1 MLSLGFR
8 FHPTDEE
15 LINYLK
21 NFVLHGVLPPR
32 DFIKVADQFEDLE
45 PWEIMTGSKKTRYFL
60 SRLKRLKNSTKKF
73 SRTVR
78 KGTWK
83 GQNSGNRIE
92 DGLQKN
98 TTIGYK
104 RSLKYKSDNEKDE
117 NNNKWL
123 MKEYFLRDEYFRK
136 SNKNYAF
143 VICKIKEKRKN
154 EKKNKGVTN
163 DEVMEE
169 EADEFIDY
177 VLERIPDN
185 HQVITN
191 HDDNRFAVANEVN
204 YEEIKRMD
212 ERTSN
217 TSDFRFSCCIA
228 MGQGCRTSRI
238 EKGISGLYGSGCPSQ
253 PGPSLGCDKLGIKS
267 STASESTGSSR
278 KRKVEAVE
286 NVLKNKKIEEAVFE
300 SDLELKEISEYVDS
314 SEDVVKRSASGDSEE
329 SKGSGRNGADGDND
343 PSSVSSLSR
352 FIFVECYDL
361 QTIMDE
367 LGSFPTM
374 ISIRSRMTTY
384 REFKKVLVDQ
394 ELKKRF
400 KQSYFGYLRNLLEYL
415 KING

>member
-212 ERTSN
+212 ERSKSPHN
-217 TSDFRFSCCIA
+217 T
-228 MGQGCRTSRI
+228 M
-238 EKGISGLYGSGCPSQ
+238 
-253 PGPSLGCDKLGIKS
+253 
-267 STASESTGSSR
+267 
-278 KRKVEAVE
+278 
-286 NVLKNKKIEEAVFE
+286 
-300 SDLELKEISEYVDS
+300 
-314 SEDVVKRSASGDSEE
+314 
-329 SKGSGRNGADGDND
+329 
-343 PSSVSSLSR
+343 
-352 FIFVECYDL
+352 
-361 QTIMDE
+361 QT
-367 LGSFPTM
+367 
-374 ISIRSRMTTY
+374 
-384 REFKKVLVDQ
+384 
-394 ELKKRF
+394 
-400 KQSYFGYLRNLLEYL
+400 N
-415 KING
+415 